1 MATTILIADDHAIV
15 REGICNLIVKSRPDW
30 ALCEQAAD
38 GEEALALARS
48 LQPTVVILDIT
59 MPKMSGLEVAARI
72 SQHTPHSR
80 ILMFTMHESPRLN
93 IEAQQAGAHGVV
105 LKSQATRD
113 LIRAIDRL
121 LSGDTFFELIE
132 EKEESAQPIFR
143 RKHHYES
150 TALWCRRLPSVI
162 LESGAQ
168 LLKRDFSPQPGL
180 ILNSAL

>member
-80 ILMFTMHESPRLN
+80 ILMFTMHESQRLN
-93 IEAQQAGAHGVV
+93 VEAQQAGAHGVV

-121 LSGDTFFELIE
+121 ISNDTFFELIE
-132 EKEESAQPIFR
+132 EKEESARPIPK
-143 RKHHYES
+143 RKHHYER
-150 TALWCRRLPSVI
+150 TALWSWSLPSI
-162 LESGAQ
+162 IWKADSFLNRGF
-168 LLKRDFSPQPGL
+168 LHQPDP
-180 ILNSAL
+180 SAA